1 MSKKRK
7 ITPRIVVIDS
17 KRVKV
22 LIKNKVLILREIIFH
37 VEFD

>member
-7 ITPRIVVIDS
+7 ITPRILVIDS